1 MQSFFLPLYIS
12 ASPYFNA
19 YRESTKPM
27 ASINP
32 AKFIREVR
40 QEMEKVTWPRRKETM
55 ISTMMVLGLVT
66 VAAVFFVLVD
76 WAIGG
81 IVRSII
87 GI

>member
-1 MQSFFLPLYIS
+1 MI
-12 ASPYFNA
+12 
-19 YRESTKPM
+19 PM
-27 ASINP
+27 ASLNP